1 MEKEMKGLVC
11 NNCNKVFERFMFEDF
26 NLGLCKK
33 CLESFE
39 ESGKIDRVESIDVV
53 THVVTCPLC
62 KKKYGMGI
70 VDEHC
75 ETKDCPVRFFW
86 DSLDCVIFARWIK

>member
-1 MEKEMKGLVC
+1 MVEKKLKC
-11 NNCNKVFERFMFEDF
+11 INCGNPYKTHMFSNF
-26 NLGLCKK
+26 NLDLCDK

-39 ESGKIDRVESIDVV
+39 ESGKIERVEGVDVV

-70 VDEHC
+70 VDEKC
-75 ETKDCPVRFFW
+75 KTKGCPVRFFW
-86 DSLDCVIFARWIK
+86 DSLDCVIFARWLKQ